1 MSDSG
6 LPYAASRDDEFSL
19 LRDSDGFDRVSLGR
33 SASQPEGFFQQ
44 NWQIPRAPVRFP
56 LRDALLSHQDPSA
69 DHGGD
74 AGMSSVSS
82 KGPIRVQMTQKAK
95 ALKYLSHRKRY
106 NLDPPALGEIAP
118 TNPPRAPA
126 DVTARRPAK
135 KALNSY
141 GTEVRV
147 QARRNAEDAAGCM
160 WMPLEEHN
168 DAAQSPPPGAQ
179 AIRGTLTSSAR
190 AVLSHSRRFA
200 AQSLTDES
208 MAAHTTQSSAH
219 SPSSN
224 AGKSFGAAKKPA
236 ADPMAAWSPT
246 RQSRGLPKPV
256 REWVC
261 RGLEFTDAGLGI
273 GDRFDVEIQ
282 NRADRAPGT
291 IYSQDF
297 GNIARYKSEASMPTK
312 QAAGKFPSCETHKM
326 GARRDT
332 TGKRDRQRP
341 GPGTYETMGF
351 AQALVHKLSNRP
363 KGEAPPC
370 LSPSGSHTGS
380 KTLQASGGA
389 MHA

>member
-1 MSDSG
+1 
-6 LPYAASRDDEFSL
+6 
-19 LRDSDGFDRVSLGR
+19 
-33 SASQPEGFFQQ
+33 
-44 NWQIPRAPVRFP
+44 
-56 LRDALLSHQDPSA
+56 
-69 DHGGD
+69 
-74 AGMSSVSS
+74 MSSISS
-82 KGPIRVQMTQKAK
+82 KGPIRVQMTSKAK

-106 NLDPPALGEIAP
+106 NLDPPAPGEIAP

-126 DVTARRPAK
+126 DVTVRGPAK

-141 GTEVRV
+141 GTEVRM
-147 QARRNAEDAAGCM
+147 QARRHAEDAAWST
-160 WMPLEEHN
+160 WMPLEEHS
-168 DAAQSPPPGAQ
+168 DAAQNPPTSPQ

-200 AQSLTDES
+200 AQSLVDVS
-208 MAAHTTQSSAH
+208 TQSSAH
-219 SPSSN
+219 SPSAH
-224 AGKSFGAAKKPA
+224 AGKSSGGAKASSN
-236 ADPMAAWSPT
+236 DPMAAWSPA

-273 GDRFDVEIQ
+273 GDRFDIDIQ

-351 AQALVHKLSNRP
+351 AQELVHKLANRP
-363 KGEAPPC
+363 KGEAPPL
-370 LSPSGSHTGS
+370 LSPSGSPMGS
-380 KTLQASGGA
+380 KTLQAS
-389 MHA
+389 